1 MKISTVYSRILASIA
16 LLIVFAC
23 FELGQFDT
31 AAVFVTSLLFIAVF
45 LEPRLGMALG
55 SALAFLIQGVV
66 VLFAGIAGVNVAL
79 PYAQVMGFAL
89 LSSAIIVAIFTFTES
104 QNDTPKPL
112 KWGLEHWAALIGPLF
127 FSFSFIGS
135 KILPGGNLYAWVMNN
150 DAVNNI
156 LMVRDLVNDG
166 GIILGEGGNPVP
178 FTTSMLSLFLAGPNI
193 DYSVHGNL
201 QHDVIGM
208 ESFWF
213 LTVVVLGLAA
223 GLLAAELM
231 RRNGKSLGWSAAAAG
246 IASFATNMWFIIG
259 YPIEYG
265 FLNAA
270 LGLALLVIS
279 VLVFQFYKEH
289 PSTVLGALFLASI
302 LILATWTPTVLFLVA
317 FVLVIVFTQRGKLF
331 VLNLKTLG
339 NWIIPLLLAL
349 IFLFLV
355 TIPSFIRTS
364 SLLSAQGGVEHFP
377 IALLWFMPIVIVTLS
392 LMSFGLKSPVGWSYS
407 AIGLTQLTAVGALL
421 FLNRSLE
428 DPWTYYPF
436 KMLWFGSAFI
446 ALLSIP
452 LALLII
458 SRLKNRLF
466 RFSTAAILTIAI
478 LLSLNWSIPKPS
490 TFMFKGSTGI
500 LFSPQGELFNDEVAG
515 QMFSNDQEGLVV
527 YWVSQRGD
535 QASAL
540 NFWNISNWANSL
552 KPNVYDI
559 RYLAYYL
566 PPKDPA
572 LLCNLSELAKTELIV
587 VTEVENLDQRVQ
599 ELCPSSVMQFR
610 HQ

>member
-1 MKISTVYSRILASIA
+1 MQFSP
-16 LLIVFAC
+16 LLRLRTTP
-23 FELGQFDT
+23 ETSKLGNRT
-31 AAVFVTSLLFIAVF
+31 
-45 LEPRLGMALG
+45 LGCTHR
-55 SALAFLIQGVV
+55 
-66 VLFAGIAGVNVAL
+66 
-79 PYAQVMGFAL
+79 P
-89 LSSAIIVAIFTFTES
+89 II
-104 QNDTPKPL
+104 
-112 KWGLEHWAALIGPLF
+112 

-178 FTTSMLSLFLAGPNI
+178 FTTSMLSLFLAGPHI

-213 LTVVVLGLAA
+213 LTAVVLGLAA

-231 RRNGKSLGWSAAAAG
+231 RRNGKSLGWSVAAAG

-317 FVLVIVFTQRGKLF
+317 FVLVVVITQRDNLF
-331 VLNLKTLG
+331 VLNLRTLG

-377 IALLWFMPIVIVTLS
+377 IALLWLMPIVIVTLS
-392 LMSFGLKSPVGWSYS
+392 LMSFGLESPVGWAYS
-407 AIGLTQLTAVGALL
+407 AIGLTQITAVGALL

-458 SRLKNRLF
+458 SRLKKRLF
-466 RFSTAAILTIAI
+466 RFSTAAILSFAI

-572 LLCNLSELAKTELIV
+572 LLCELSVLAKTELIV
-587 VTEVENLDQRVQ
+587 VSEIK
-599 ELCPSSVMQFR
+599 ELSSNTKSACPEADFVFR
-610 HQ
+610 RY